1 MHFRRYASG
10 GNISALIEP
19 SKGVLRICTDAA
31 PAEPLAD
38 GRRRLVFVVAGL
50 VIMAVQQVQKWRG
63 HENAGKEPP
72 KIIREIPMPKFEKL
86 RLPTPPASPSRN
98 NPE

>member
-38 GRRRLVFVVAGL
+38 GRRRLAFVVARPRKCGEGT
-50 VIMAVQQVQKWRG
+50 A
-63 HENAGKEPP
+63 EDY
-72 KIIREIPMPKFEKL
+72 
-86 RLPTPPASPSRN
+86 SRN
-98 NPE
+98 SDAEV